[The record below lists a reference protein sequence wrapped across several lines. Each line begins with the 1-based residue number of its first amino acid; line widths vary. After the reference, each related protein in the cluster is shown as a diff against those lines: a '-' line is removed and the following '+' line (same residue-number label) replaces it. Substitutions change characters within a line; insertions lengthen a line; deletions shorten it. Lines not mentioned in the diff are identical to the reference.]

1 MMRPW
6 VQPQRSFTVAAITD
20 GPPGRRVTR
29 TRVPNGSV
37 LCAAV
42 IPFGS

>member
-1 MMRPW
+1 MRPW
-6 VQPQRSFTVAAITD
+6 VQPQRSFTRSTTD
-20 GPPGRRVTR
+20 GPPVRVTR